1 MLNSSITKPPG
12 HLDPKRIP
20 ESHIA
25 EQLWS
30 STDDR
35 LLRSL
40 VETYHNNWAL
50 IADAFNT
57 SRISVSTD
65 RRTAWDCYYRYT
77 LPTAKQDAET
87 PSPATNLSNR
97 PKRQVAMST
106 SEAALANAQSIL
118 ESKKRKRHIVMQEA
132 VRKVA
137 KKRDA
142 AAKAASVFDLKFHL
156 IPPLTFD
163 VVS

>member
-1 MLNSSITKPPG
+1 MLNPSIVKPPG
-12 HLDPKRIP
+12 PLDPKRIP

-30 STDDR
+30 SADDQ

-40 VETYHNNWAL
+40 IDIYHNNWSL

-77 LPTAKQDAET
+77 LPPAKQDAET
-87 PSPATNLSNR
+87 PTPVTNLSNR
-97 PKRQVAMST
+97 PKRQVAMNA
-106 SEAALANAQSIL
+106 SEAALSNAQLNL
-118 ESKKRKRHIVMQEA
+118 ESKKRKRRMVMQEA

-142 AAKAASVFDLKFHL
+142 VAKAASVF
-156 IPPLTFD
+156 
-163 VVS
+163 